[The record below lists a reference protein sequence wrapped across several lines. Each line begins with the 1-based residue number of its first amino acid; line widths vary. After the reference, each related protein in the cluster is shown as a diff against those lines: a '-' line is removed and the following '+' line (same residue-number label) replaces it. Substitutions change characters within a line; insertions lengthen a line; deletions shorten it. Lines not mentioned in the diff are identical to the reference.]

1 MAVLVAIIFL
11 FGNAFFVGAQFALIT
26 VRRDQLEP
34 MVAARR
40 RGAGA
45 ALAQTRSLPRMLA
58 GSQLGIALCS
68 LGLGAVAEPAFA
80 HNLEGLF
87 DALSLPAS
95 FLHPVA
101 FVLALGFISFCH
113 MVLGEMVPK
122 NISLADPTRA
132 ALWLGPPIAGWV
144 LITRPI
150 LVVIDG
156 LANAVLRIVR
166 IVPKSELDTT
176 YTPEEFGQL
185 FTESA
190 GEGLLDQQDEQRLAR
205 ALALN
210 ELVARSVVI
219 PLDSLVTVAADV
231 TPRELERLVA
241 STGYSRF
248 PIRTGNELT
257 AYVHVKDILD
267 IDAAHWDEPV
277 PAVLARPMAAIDAEL
292 SLSDALL
299 MMQRSGTHIACVTDN
314 GATLG
319 MLALEDML
327 EQLVGDVTAA

>member
-1 MAVLVAIIFL
+1 
-11 FGNAFFVGAQFALIT
+11 
-26 VRRDQLEP
+26 
-34 MVAARR
+34 
-40 RGAGA
+40 
-45 ALAQTRSLPRMLA
+45 
-58 GSQLGIALCS
+58 LGIALCS

-80 HNLEGLF
+80 ANLEGLF

-95 FLHPVA
+95 VLHPVA
-101 FVLALGFISFCH
+101 FVLALAFISFCH

-122 NISLADPTRA
+122 NISLADPPRA

-156 LANAVLRIVR
+156 LSNAVLRVFR
-166 IVPKSELDTT
+166 IVPKSELDST

-190 GEGLLDQQDEQRLAR
+190 GEGLLDPQDEERLAR

-210 ELVARSVVI
+210 ELQTRSVVI
-219 PLDSLVTVAADV
+219 PLERLVTVAADV

-248 PIRTGNELT
+248 PIRTGTELT

-267 IDAAHWDEPV
+267 IGADQWDQPV
-277 PAVLARPMAAIDAEL
+277 PAGLARSMTPVDVDL

-299 MMQRSGTHIACVTDN
+299 MMQRSGTHIASATDN
-314 GATLG
+314 GATVG
-319 MLALEDML
+319 MIALEDML